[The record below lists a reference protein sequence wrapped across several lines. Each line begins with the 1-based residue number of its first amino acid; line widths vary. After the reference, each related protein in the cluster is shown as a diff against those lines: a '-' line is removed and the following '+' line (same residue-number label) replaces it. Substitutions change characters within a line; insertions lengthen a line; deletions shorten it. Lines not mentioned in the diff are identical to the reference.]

1 MSLTLAFCL
10 LLAALPI
17 MNTTADSPVD
27 VTALEY
33 AQDWVDSNATD
44 YGQQSFNLS
53 EIFNVSAGGLGW
65 SDDDF
70 VCHNGNTT
78 SASSVNDGNVLILIC
93 NDIRGSSRLGICAG
107 IYLNNIAIA

>member
-1 MSLTLAFCL
+1 MSQRWMSLTLAFCL

-53 EIFNVSAGGLGW
+53 EVFNVSAGGLGW

-78 SASSVNDGNVLILIC
+78 SASSVNDGNDDC
-93 NDIRGSSRLGICAG
+93 GDGKEWNSNRQHSR
-107 IYLNNIAIA
+107 